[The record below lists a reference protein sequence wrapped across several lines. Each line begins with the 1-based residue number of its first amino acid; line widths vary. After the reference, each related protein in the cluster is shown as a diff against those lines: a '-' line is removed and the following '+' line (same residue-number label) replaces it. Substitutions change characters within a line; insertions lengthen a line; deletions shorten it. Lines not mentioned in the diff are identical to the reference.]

1 MMVSVLLIEDNQ
13 ENADMT
19 IRILQSANYEV
30 KHCLRGFEGAQLAR
44 KQRPDIILMDFDLPD
59 IDGRTMTLMLRK
71 QLGQK
76 TPPIIAVTA
85 RAGATEMRLAEQ
97 FGCQGFISKP
107 FAPDELLNIIRQ
119 VMELAKDNSNS
130 ST

>member
-1 MMVSVLLIEDNQ
+1 MSYVLLIEDNQ

-44 KQRPDIILMDFDLPD
+44 RQRPDIILMDFDLPD

-71 QLGQK
+71 QLGNNA
-76 TPPIIAVTA
+76 PPIVAVTA

-107 FAPDELLNIIRQ
+107 FAPDELLSIMQQ
-119 VMELAKDNSNS
+119 VMDLAEDKSNP